1 LHLENEDGF
10 EETKGDKEPSEG
22 NYPVSEIQNLQE
34 LLQRALN
41 DKDKVSSISN
51 DTSE

>member
-10 EETKGDKEPSEG
+10 EEIKGDKESSEG
-22 NYPVSEIQNLQE
+22 NYTMSEVQNLQE